1 MIIFRVVRPLSTNAP
16 PENHQP
22 QGDAV
27 HPILY
32 RSPAVCI
39 DRMNILLVEDNHDL
53 GEAIERRLKL
63 AGHQVGWNKDG
74 RDVLGQVNL
83 EDLDAIILDLTLPG
97 GDGISILR
105 QLRRTR
111 RDLPVL
117 VITAKAEIDDKVSL
131 LDLGADDYLVKPF
144 DMRELEARLRAL
156 TRRPA
161 GHVASRL
168 ELGALELDPAG
179 QVVWQGGHI
188 LELGQREFRLL
199 EALMGMAGRVV
210 TRDRLMSRLFDLE
223 DGGSENALELL
234 VSRLRRKI
242 SAGQVEIVTIRGV
255 GYLARADV
263 TNPPEGATRD

>member
-1 MIIFRVVRPLSTNAP
+1 MTV
-16 PENHQP
+16 
-22 QGDAV
+22 
-27 HPILY
+27 
-32 RSPAVCI
+32 
-39 DRMNILLVEDNHDL
+39 MNILLVEDNHDL

-63 AGHQVGWNKDG
+63 AGHQVGWNRDG
-74 RDVLGQVNL
+74 RDVLDCVVL
-83 EDLDAIILDLTLPG
+83 DDLDAIILDLTLPEA
-97 GDGISILR
+97 DGITILR
-105 QLRRTR
+105 QLRRAR

-161 GHVASRL
+161 GHVASRM
-168 ELGALELDPAG
+168 ELGHLELDPAG
-179 QVVWQGGHI
+179 QVLWREGQLVD
-188 LELGQREFRLL
+188 LGQREFRLL

-210 TRDRLMSRLFDLE
+210 TRERLMSRLFDLE

-242 SAGQVEIVTIRGV
+242 AGAAVEIVTVRGV
-255 GYLARADV
+255 GYLARA
-263 TNPPEGATRD
+263 TTAKGPARDG